1 MNNRKL
7 KYIIPN
13 AKNKKGITLIAL
25 IITIIVLLILASASI
40 STLGGESGIITKAG
54 EASFRQEM
62 ATVREKIDLYKIELQ
77 LGLDSKIN
85 LVQLTEED
93 IEKWA
98 STLKLEIALWGNY
111 DIEISKLTTA
121 YVKNDE
127 NFKKIILDSN
137 GNVKDIYYIQEN
149 GDNNNQYI
157 YNKETDIVYKVKQ
170 TRIGKNK
177 VHSVEELDYLQN
189 GGIREKIRESKNY
202 TKISQ
207 DAKVVTVNEVSYYEP
222 DLNNIAKETTS
233 LIFYKLDGDTV
244 TETTKE
250 ISATEWLVGG
260 RKSTI
265 TEDGATYVLYDYK
278 NQIWANIK
286 IVSGNLETWWVWI
299 PRYAYNEAD
308 ATETNTNIIFA
319 DINNNQMDG
328 TPLPS
333 GYEIAGSFRNNQ
345 KKGIWGSKF
354 EPSPKVQTDT
364 SYYEYY
370 IPDFSGFNKENVYIQ
385 IYNKETQSFEK
396 EVKASTITNLSDF
409 SNKNLW
415 FDYENQ
421 IWANIKVVTNNLETW
436 WVWIPRY
443 AYNESSTTTD
453 TDIIFVDIN
462 NKPIDGSELPSG
474 YAVAGSFKN
483 NKKKGI
489 WGSKYEPSPT
499 IVNKKETIKATSID
513 VSGFDTQNTYMVF
526 YKVKDGQVTEETK
539 TLTLAEWEAQGR
551 TIEIKELF
559 TTYKLFDYENN
570 IWANIKVVK
579 NNLETWWVW
588 IPRYAYNESGTTT
601 QTDVI
606 FVDEND
612 NPIDG
617 SELPSGYE
625 VAGSFKNNQKLGIWG
640 SKYEPTST
648 SN

>member
-1 MNNRKL
+1 
-7 KYIIPN
+7 
-13 AKNKKGITLIAL
+13 
-25 IITIIVLLILASASI
+25 
-40 STLGGESGIITKAG
+40 
-54 EASFRQEM
+54 
-62 ATVREKIDLYKIELQ
+62 
-77 LGLDSKIN
+77 
-85 LVQLTEED
+85 
-93 IEKWA
+93 
-98 STLKLEIALWGNY
+98 
-111 DIEISKLTTA
+111 
-121 YVKNDE
+121 
-127 NFKKIILDSN
+127 
-137 GNVKDIYYIQEN
+137 
-149 GDNNNQYI
+149 
-157 YNKETDIVYKVKQ
+157 
-170 TRIGKNK
+170 
-177 VHSVEELDYLQN
+177 
-189 GGIREKIRESKNY
+189 
-202 TKISQ
+202 
-207 DAKVVTVNEVSYYEP
+207 
-222 DLNNIAKETTS
+222 
-233 LIFYKLDGDTV
+233 
-244 TETTKE
+244 
-250 ISATEWLVGG
+250 
-260 RKSTI
+260 
-265 TEDGATYVLYDYK
+265 
-278 NQIWANIK
+278 
-286 IVSGNLETWWVWI
+286 
-299 PRYAYNEAD
+299 
-308 ATETNTNIIFA
+308 
-319 DINNNQMDG
+319 MDG

-354 EPSPKVQTDT
+354 EPSPKVQADT

-370 IPDFSGFNKENVYIQ
+370 IPDLSGFNKENVYIQ

-421 IWANIKVVTNNLETW
+421 IWANIKVVENNLETW

-453 TDIIFVDIN
+453 TDVIFVDIN

-483 NKKKGI
+483 NQKKGI

-513 VSGFDTQNTYMVF
+513 VSGFDVQNTHMVF
-526 YKVKDGQVTEETK
+526 YKIKDGQVTEETK
-539 TLTLAEWEAQGR
+539 TLTIEEWEAQGR
-551 TIEIKELF
+551 PTEIKSLL

-617 SELPSGYE
+617 SELPSGYA

-640 SKYEPTST
+640 SKYEPSPI